1 MNKIY
6 LLLFLC
12 LSAFSAFAQN
22 DNRQSDNSAIDPR
35 ITEVFG
41 NQIGLILSEPQR
53 LKDLNALLFERYEI
67 LNAPIEK
74 DEKFVK
80 LSEVPL
86 FNIYNSDLKRDVVFN
101 KETFNI
107 LKYDMRFFAKTDIVY
122 RIDNT
127 DFLIVIHPQNLRK

>member
-12 LSAFSAFAQN
+12 SSAFSAFAQI
-22 DNRQSDNSAIDPR
+22 DNRQSDNNAIDPR

-41 NQIGLILSEPQR
+41 DQIGLILNEPQR

-67 LNAPIEK
+67 LNEPLGK

-86 FNIYNSDLKRDVVFN
+86 FNIYNSELKRDVVFN

-107 LKYDMRFFAKTDIVY
+107 LKYDMRFFAKNDIVY

>member
-41 NQIGLILSEPQR
+41 DQIGLILNEPQR

>member
-6 LLLFLC
+6 LLAFFC
-12 LSAFSAFAQN
+12 MSAFSAVAQN
-22 DNRQSDNSAIDPR
+22 DKQQADIQAIDPR
-35 ITEVFG
+35 ITEVFAD
-41 NQIGLILSEPQR
+41 QISLILNEPQR

-67 LNAPIEK
+67 VNEPIGK

-107 LKYDMRFFAKTDIVY
+107 LKYDMRFFAKTDIIY